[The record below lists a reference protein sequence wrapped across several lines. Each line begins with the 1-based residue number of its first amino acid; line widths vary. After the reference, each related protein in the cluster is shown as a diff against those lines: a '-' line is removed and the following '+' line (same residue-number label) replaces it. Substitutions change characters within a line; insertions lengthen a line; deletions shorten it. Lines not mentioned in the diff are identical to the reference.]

1 VGRTQLPEKK
11 LMGRFLGLVV
21 VLAGCSGRDISP
33 SAKHFGD
40 AMTDLKVF
48 HDNLTDAVLAG
59 DFETA
64 GWLAEGLDTTLVGM
78 VKAFP
83 AHRVLKKP
91 FGDYYDEL
99 LEPEMSD
106 LKIRIAGRDT
116 LGAIRAVYALTVN
129 CNTCHRR
136 HDQEKPRKFLQ
147 KSLLRLKEASGR
159 NSSVANP

>member
-1 VGRTQLPEKK
+1 MRWILISI
-11 LMGRFLGLVV
+11 FLLT
-21 VLAGCSGRDISP
+21 GCSGREVRP
-33 SAKHFGD
+33 SVKHFGD
-40 AMTDLKVF
+40 AMTDLKVY

-64 GWLAEGLDTTLVGM
+64 EWLAEGLDTTLVVM
-78 VKAFP
+78 VEAFP
-83 AHRVLKKP
+83 KHRVLKKA

-99 LEPEMSD
+99 LEPEMSEI
-106 LKIRIAGRDT
+106 KVRIADHDT

-136 HDQEKPRKFLQ
+136 HDQEKPQKFLQ

-159 NSSVANP
+159 NSSAANP